1 MTTLRSAPEVRP
13 GLAPWPLTP
22 IEELD
27 LYLENAAE
35 PSLIQLETPARGHL
49 DHAILDA
56 ALAGVL
62 AADPAARRRLDGT
75 SQWCRRLRWE
85 AGEPVGPP
93 GLVTVAGWRT
103 ASQLAALR

>member
-27 LYLENAAE
+27 LDLENAAE

-56 ALAGVL
+56 ALAGVR
-62 AADPAARRRLDGT
+62 AADPAARRHRAT
-75 SQWCRRLRWE
+75 M
-85 AGEPVGPP
+85 
-93 GLVTVAGWRT
+93 T
-103 ASQLAALR
+103 AC